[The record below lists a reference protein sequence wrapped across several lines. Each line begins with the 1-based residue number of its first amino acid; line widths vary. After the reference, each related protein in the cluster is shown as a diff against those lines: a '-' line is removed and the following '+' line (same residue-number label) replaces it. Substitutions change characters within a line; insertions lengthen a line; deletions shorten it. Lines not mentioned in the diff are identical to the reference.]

1 MKVVFLILSEAQDLI
16 MKIKPSEGN
25 KTFCMAPWTHTYLS
39 PQSERRLCC
48 ASREKATWATQYI
61 DSERADT
68 TSEYSPTTLD
78 EHWNSPYMMDIRK
91 KLMSGEEIPQ
101 CDVCN
106 NKLLNIHIYRDYF
119 TQTLFPHK
127 IDEVFEKTNEDGYT
141 EMKPISYDYRISNL
155 CNFKCRMC
163 GDQLSSQW
171 EAENRLMGNYD
182 NGGDAWATKEFKPI
196 IEKFQKEVAEK
207 ELWDAVYDGR
217 IEEIYWVGGEPLMW
231 DIHWEIMK
239 YLVDSGGAKNVTVRY
254 NTNLSRIHH
263 KDSYLYDYLPHFK
276 SVQICASIDGVGDIV
291 EYVRHG
297 IKWDQWLQNFKEG
310 LFLKDKYGS
319 YATSFDLTVT
329 SPGLFSM
336 KDMIDITTEL
346 DVHTLIKTTF
356 SFDSSIIMSPMM
368 IPRHILNPILD
379 DIIDYAKEKAKTNQ
393 KIQNYVTCFEDIK
406 SKKTFEEEYVDW
418 EDGIKRG
425 KKRLL
430 SIDLHRNN
438 VGKIE
443 EIFGNYPPLLEW
455 WNSIKI

>member
-1 MKVVFLILSEAQDLI
+1 

-25 KTFCMAPWTHTYLS
+25 KTFCMAPFSHTYLS

-61 DSERADT
+61 DSEKADV
-68 TSEYSPTTLD
+68 SSDYSPMSLD
-78 EHWNSPYMMDIRK
+78 DHWNSPYMMDIRK
-91 KLMSGEEIPQ
+91 KLMAGEEIPQ
-101 CDVCN
+101 CNVCN

-127 IDEVFEKTNEDGYT
+127 VDEAFEKTNDDGYT

-171 EAENRLMGNYD
+171 EAENRKLGKYNH
-182 NGGDAWATKEFKPI
+182 GGDAWASKQYKPV

-207 ELWDAVYDGR
+207 ELWDAVYEGR

-239 YLVDSGGAKNVTVRY
+239 YLVDNGQSHNVVVRY
-254 NTNLSRIHH
+254 NSNLSRVSYKEH
-263 KDSYLYDYLPHFK
+263 YLYDYLPHFK
-276 SVQICASIDGVGDIV
+276 SVQICASIDGIGDIV

-297 IKWDQWLQNFKEG
+297 IVWDEWIKNFKEG
-310 LFLKDKYGS
+310 LFLNEQYGS
-319 YATSFDLTVT
+319 YGISFDLTVT

-336 KDMIDITTEL
+336 KKMIDITSEL

-356 SFDSSIIMSPMM
+356 SFDSSIVMSPMM
-368 IPRHILNPILD
+368 IPRHILEPILD
-379 DIIDYAKEKAKTNQ
+379 DIIDYAKEKAQVNN
-393 KIQNYVTCFEDIK
+393 KIWNYVTCFEDIK
-406 SKKTFEEEYVDW
+406 KKQTFEEQYPDW

-425 KKRLL
+425 KTRLKM
-430 SIDLHRNN
+430 IDAFRGNEN
-438 VGKIE
+438 KIE

-455 WNSIKI
+455 WNNIK

>member
-1 MKVVFLILSEAQDLI
+1 

>member
-1 MKVVFLILSEAQDLI
+1 MVFLILSEAQDLI